1 MPSSDARKAR
11 RAASPQAG
19 LPKAAP
25 TIGADIGDTDV
36 TRRRVVATQTSDP
49 EKPVTYTPV
58 QEESSEQLYYA
69 TPGASPEAA
78 TLSTPDLPPH
88 HTVLSNL
95 ISALHSASSSII
107 SDDAERNGVETAL
120 NRSLEHLHESAR
132 FHVNGQ
138 KTEAIPGMVAA
149 GVGLRAAI
157 RTIQKSS
164 ARMFRHGQLE
174 RGFPTPPTDMLD
186 NTIKS
191 YLESN

>member
-36 TRRRVVATQTSDP
+36 TRRRVVATQTNDP

-69 TPGASPEAA
+69 TPGASPENA

-95 ISALHSASSSII
+95 ISALHSASASLV
-107 SDDAERNGVETAL
+107 SDDAERNGVATAL

-138 KTEAIPGMVAA
+138 KTEAISGMVAA

-157 RTIQKSS
+157 RTIQKKSP
-164 ARMFRHGQLE
+164 RNFE
-174 RGFPTPPTDMLD
+174 RGMPTSPTEMLD